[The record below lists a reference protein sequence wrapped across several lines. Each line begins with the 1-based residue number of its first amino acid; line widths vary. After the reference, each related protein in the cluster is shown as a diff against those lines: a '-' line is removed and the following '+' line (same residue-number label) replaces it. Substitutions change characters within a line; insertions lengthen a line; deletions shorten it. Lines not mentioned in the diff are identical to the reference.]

1 MSLSL
6 RDQLLQTAHG
16 YLNAHNNRDM
26 ESILAFCAPNCV
38 HRAGPPTVKSPDR
51 NNDEYATFNVEV
63 FKVLHTYLATITDAA
78 VDDVSKKVVLSVE
91 AKATA
96 DAGEYENEYVILLRM
111 TEDGKQV
118 VEQYDFVDSHR
129 MIEWMGKLGEF
140 AKETWEKK

>member
-1 MSLSL
+1 
-6 RDQLLQTAHG
+6 
-16 YLNAHNNRDM
+16 
-26 ESILAFCAPNCV
+26 
-38 HRAGPPTVKSPDR
+38 
-51 NNDEYATFNVEV
+51 
-63 FKVLHTYLATITDAA
+63 LHTYLATISDAV

-96 DAGEYENEYVILLRM
+96 DAGEYENEYVILLKM

-140 AKETWEKK
+140 AQETWEKK